1 MLLKNEQN
9 PRNPGLARLRPSS
22 AARPGWLHGLVQA
35 ALMALSPCVCHLRYT
50 PAEIKGRAAVHPVPV
65 EWLAGNAGRQK
76 ICTRGQG
83 SPVTPPPR
91 GRLPHSGGW
100 NGGSGRGQP
109 HRDPCAQRPFHY
121 KNRSKFQALKTSP
134 SHGLTGFAAIKAV
147 AKRMLFEPVS
157 SAAGAL
163 LPLPPRWLAGC
174 VAGGFTRYRPAARGL

>member
-9 PRNPGLARLRPSS
+9 PRNPSLARLRPSS

-83 SPVTPPPR
+83 SPVTPRAAGCPIR
-91 GRLPHSGGW
+91 GVEWR
-100 NGGSGRGQP
+100 
-109 HRDPCAQRPFHY
+109 QRARPASSRPMRPAPFHC
-121 KNRSKFQALKTSP
+121 KNRSKFQALKTPP